1 MLMLAER
8 ASLIGCTMS
17 QRASGGGSAGCSPV
31 RNVHYGVV
39 VTRLEGDFEA
49 VDELL
54 AVERSGELR
63 GIGRIELSRSGR
75 IGPLVE
81 LSAARRSHPEGYRD
95 VHADAP
101 FSARLEA
108 VMRSGSPIGMG
119 KGDRYGVFPLERLGQ
134 SGDKTDDWILW
145 AARADQAAQLAG
157 FPKTTAAL
165 LIGAFGELQDNVFR
179 HSEAPTT
186 GVVAYAVTA
195 EGFEFVASDLG
206 LGVLASL
213 KTHPDYSEL
222 EDSGQALRTAVA
234 DGESRFGRDS
244 GSGLGLSQLFRALAS
259 QDGDL
264 RFRSGDHVLE
274 IRGHSPSLKGTLE
287 VRHKAELVGLTVS
300 VLCRP
305 FGR

>member
-1 MLMLAER
+1 
-8 ASLIGCTMS
+8 
-17 QRASGGGSAGCSPV
+17 
-31 RNVHYGVV
+31 
-39 VTRLEGDFEA
+39 VTRLEGNFEA

-54 AVERSGELR
+54 AVDRGGELA
-63 GIGRIELSRSGR
+63 GLGRIELSRSGR

-81 LSAARRSHPEGYRD
+81 LSVARRAHPGSYLD
-95 VHADAP
+95 VHVDAP
-101 FSARLEA
+101 FSFRLDA
-108 VMRSGSPIGMG
+108 ALHTGTPIGTG
-119 KGDRYGVFPLERLGQ
+119 FGDRYGIFPLSGLGPTGAKSDQ
-134 SGDKTDDWILW
+134 WILW
-145 AARADQAAQLAG
+145 GARADQAAQVAG
-157 FPKTTAAL
+157 FPRAIAGM

-179 HSEAPTT
+179 HSEAPAT
-186 GVVAYAVTA
+186 GLVAYAVTT

-206 LGVLASL
+206 VGVLASL
-213 KTHPDYSEL
+213 KSHPDYSGL

-244 GSGLGLSQLFRALAS
+244 GSGLGLSQLFRALAT

-264 RFRSGDHVLE
+264 RFRSGDHALE
-274 IRGHSPSLKGTLE
+274 IRGHSPSLQGMFE